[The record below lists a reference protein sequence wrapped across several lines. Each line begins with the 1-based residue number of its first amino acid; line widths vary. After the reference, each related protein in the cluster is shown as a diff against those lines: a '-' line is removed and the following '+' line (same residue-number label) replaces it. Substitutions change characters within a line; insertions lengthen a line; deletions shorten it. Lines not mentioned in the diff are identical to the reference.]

1 MGYDRLRS
9 HNIPYT
15 PILKVVRSFTLS
27 VPSIS
32 IFVAGVSASPIDNA
46 NAQGVAMNTLS
57 AAPSQA
63 AWFLPLF
70 AVVFLLLAYGMATKK
85 GPIPVWGSLMAVLSY
100 SWWVVR
106 DDGAMDLWLA
116 CK

>member
-1 MGYDRLRS
+1 
-9 HNIPYT
+9 
-15 PILKVVRSFTLS
+15 
-27 VPSIS
+27 
-32 IFVAGVSASPIDNA
+32 
-46 NAQGVAMNTLS
+46 MNTLS